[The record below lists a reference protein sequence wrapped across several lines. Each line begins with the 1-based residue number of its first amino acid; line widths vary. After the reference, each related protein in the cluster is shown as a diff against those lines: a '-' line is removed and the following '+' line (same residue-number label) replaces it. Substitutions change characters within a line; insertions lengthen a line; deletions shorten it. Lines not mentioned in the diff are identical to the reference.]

1 MNNQKYWEL
10 RRAREMYQHMEE
22 AEKLARELDIA
33 YRKAALY
40 LQGEA
45 EQIFNKYQDKYNLT
59 RAEAEYLL
67 KDSKVPENIEEL
79 KQLLNKDKERYK
91 ELLQELET
99 PAYKA
104 RIDNLANVYG
114 QLDSIVLPMI
124 ANERRKHIA
133 LYEKLAE
140 DAYYQTVFDLQ
151 QYSGY
156 GFDFKALD
164 KKTIKKVLDTRWTAK
179 NFSQSIWDNTHA
191 LAESVKREILVNL
204 LTGRPLVKAQQAIQE
219 EFQSGSNAARRLVRT
234 ESAYVCN
241 QLQIEGY
248 KACGIEKYIFVA
260 ILDLKT
266 SVICR
271 NLDKEVFLVSEA
283 VVAVNY
289 PPMHPWCRSTTIA
302 YVSKEILAKMKQSAI
317 DPFTGKRITVPG
329 DMTYKE
335 WYKKYV
341 QGNEKAIAKQK
352 AITNKSYDKDQYER
366 YRKVLSDYVPETFEK
381 FSKIKYNNKEE
392 YGKLKHAYRIANQY
406 KRNSGNM
413 DPMKIVELHDEAVRN
428 KTLLTGN
435 ARKKG
440 NMGIAEFDGDLYIAN
455 SQINNVNEAYYVNFK
470 GDKNCLIVQPDVPR
484 FKAKFVDT
492 HVRDVD
498 SEYKLFEYLSKLADD
513 GELHTL
519 KLLSEKPMCQS
530 CLDVMDDF
538 KQRYPNVSV
547 EATSYDESK
556 RNSKS
561 NKVFEFDVKRKYKN
575 ENTK

>member
-1 MNNQKYWEL
+1 MNNQEYWEL

-40 LQGEA
+40 LQQEA
-45 EQIFNKYQDKYNLT
+45 EKVFNKYQDKYNLT
-59 RAEAEYLL
+59 RAEAELLL
-67 KDSKVPENIEEL
+67 KNSKVPENIEEL
-79 KQLLNKDKERYK
+79 KQLLTKDKERYK

-140 DAYYQTVFDLQ
+140 DAYYQTIFDLQ

-164 KKTIKKVLDTRWTAK
+164 KKTIQKVLDTRWTAK
-179 NFSQSIWDNTHA
+179 SFSQSIWDNTHA

-248 KACGIEKYIFVA
+248 KACGVERYIYVA

-266 SVICR
+266 SQICR
-271 NLDKEVFLVSEA
+271 SLDKEDFA
-283 VVAVNY
+283 VDDAKVGVNY

-302 YVSKEILAKMKQSAI
+302 YVSKEVLAKMKQSAI
-317 DPFTGKRITVPG
+317 DPATGKRITVPG

-341 QGNEKAIAKQK
+341 
-352 AITNKSYDKDQYER
+352 NKSDAKKGKIIERTDRNGIINEARSAGYFQSMNARTLSSKTDISIDDVKLELSKSPIGQETLRLIENSEVLIQLLQGVSPPRGERGSQQGKIINIYLDK
-366 YRKVLSDYVPETFEK
+366 
-381 FSKIKYNNKEE
+381 
-392 YGKLKHAYRIANQY
+392 IANTRVAAQTVIHEMTHY
-406 KRNSGNM
+406 HYGIENCQWA
-413 DPMKIVELHDEAVRN
+413 EAVCFAKEKMHIEGRN
-428 KTLLTGN
+428 YLTFAEKRYVIKLVKDN
-435 ARKKG
+435 YPEFKWKKG
-440 NMGIAEFDGDLYIAN
+440 G
-455 SQINNVNEAYYVNFK
+455 
-470 GDKNCLIVQPDVPR
+470 
-484 FKAKFVDT
+484 
-492 HVRDVD
+492 
-498 SEYKLFEYLSKLADD
+498 
-513 GELHTL
+513 
-519 KLLSEKPMCQS
+519 
-530 CLDVMDDF
+530 
-538 KQRYPNVSV
+538 
-547 EATSYDESK
+547 
-556 RNSKS
+556 
-561 NKVFEFDVKRKYKN
+561 YKN
-575 ENTK
+575 GKPL

>member
-1 MNNQKYWEL
+1 MNNQEYWEL

-22 AEKLARELDIA
+22 AEKLAKELDIA

-45 EQIFNKYQDKYNLT
+45 EQILNKYQDKYNLT

-67 KDSKVPENIEEL
+67 KNSNVPENVEEL
-79 KQLLNKDKERYK
+79 RRLLSKDKERYK

-133 LYEKLAE
+133 LYERLAE
-140 DAYYQTVFDLQ
+140 DAYYQTIFDLQ

-164 KKTIKKVLDTRWTAK
+164 KKTIQKVLDTRWTAK
-179 NFSQSIWDNTHA
+179 SFSQSIWDNTHA
-191 LAESVKREILVNL
+191 LAESVKREILINL

-219 EFQSGSNAARRLVRT
+219 EFHSGSNAARRLVRT

-248 KACGIEKYIFVA
+248 KACGVERYIYVA

-266 SVICR
+266 SQMCR
-271 NLDKEVFLVSEA
+271 DLDKEDFA
-283 VVAVNY
+283 VEDARVGLNY

-302 YVSKEILAKMKQSAI
+302 YVSKELLAKMKQSAI
-317 DPFTGKRITVPG
+317 DPATGKRITVPG

-341 QGNEKAIAKQK
+341 KGNKTALAKEKAQNN
-352 AITNKSYDKDQYER
+352 TSLDKEQYEK
-366 YRKVLSDYVPETFEK
+366 YKEIFPDEMPDTLEK
-381 FSKIKYNNKEE
+381 FKDLKYNNTKEWE
-392 YGKLKHAYRIANQY
+392 
-406 KRNSGNM
+406 
-413 DPMKIVELHDEAVRN
+413 
-428 KTLLTGN
+428 
-435 ARKKG
+435 
-440 NMGIAEFDGDLYIAN
+440 
-455 SQINNVNEAYYVNFK
+455 
-470 GDKNCLIVQPDVPR
+470 R
-484 FKAKFVDT
+484 FKAEKQDRINAMEF
-492 HVRDVD
+492 
-498 SEYKLFEYLSKLADD
+498 SEMQGLVGKLGNLESRLWYKSHIKRI
-513 GELHTL
+513 
-519 KLLSEKPMCQS
+519 SEKIANIKSLEDRARNAFELRSEIRANTRSLMKDLKTKAELPDRNGTFED
-530 CLDVMDDF
+530 LVKK
-538 KQRYPNVSV
+538 KQIKNPSWSREQVLEDIIRSSQ
-547 EATSYDESK
+547 TSNEKYD
-556 RNSKS
+556 
-561 NKVFEFDVKRKYKN
+561 RKAGI
-575 ENTK
+575 NT

>member
-1 MNNQKYWEL
+1 MNNQEYWEL

-59 RAEAEYLL
+59 RAEAELLL
-67 KDSKVPENIEEL
+67 KNSKVPENIEEL
-79 KQLLNKDKERYK
+79 KQLLTKDKERYK

-133 LYEKLAE
+133 LYKKLAE
-140 DAYYQTVFDLQ
+140 DAYYQTIFDLQ

-164 KKTIKKVLDTRWTAK
+164 KKTIQKVLDTRWTAK
-179 NFSQSIWDNTHA
+179 SFSQSIWDNTHA

-248 KACGIEKYIFVA
+248 KACGVERYIYVA

-266 SVICR
+266 SQICR
-271 NLDKEVFLVSEA
+271 SLDKEDFA
-283 VVAVNY
+283 VDDAKVGVNY

-302 YVSKEILAKMKQSAI
+302 YVAKEILAKMKQSAI
-317 DPFTGKRITVPG
+317 DPATGKRITVPG

-335 WYKKYV
+335 WYKLYV
-341 QGNEKAIAKQK
+341 KGKAEVAEK
-352 AITNKSYDKDQYER
+352 
-366 YRKVLSDYVPETFEK
+366 
-381 FSKIKYNNKEE
+381 KIKYRTADKKQFEE
-392 YGKLKHAYRIANQY
+392 YQTVLKDNSPEKLDDFQNIKYT
-406 KRNSGNM
+406 NSE
-413 DPMKIVELHDEAVRN
+413 KW
-428 KTLLTGN
+428 
-435 ARKKG
+435 
-440 NMGIAEFDGDLYIAN
+440 
-455 SQINNVNEAYYVNFK
+455 
-470 GDKNCLIVQPDVPR
+470 
-484 FKAKFVDT
+484 
-492 HVRDVD
+492 
-498 SEYKLFEYLSKLADD
+498 EYLKGLKEYLKQYPDSSKSYYDIQQELKALGIKIGVPLPPKPKQAFILPEGKRDAFHIMHRMLERGITDD
-513 GELHTL
+513 MVRSYMTDAKCMFVQWGG
-519 KLLSEKPMCQS
+519 
-530 CLDVMDDF
+530 
-538 KQRYPNVSV
+538 QRQAFYGDNGVSV
-547 EATSYDESK
+547 ITKAGDDWIYKTTWSK
-556 RNSKS
+556 NDFDSS
-561 NKVFEFDVKRKYKN
+561 TEQIMEVINKHVK
-575 ENTK
+575 